1 MGLGEGWAKGRLGLD
16 GHFKVNFSQFWSMF
30 GQNRTIF
37 DHSDVM
43 LVIFGIGWS
52 FKGECWSFWVDV
64 GSN

>member
-37 DHSDVM
+37 DHSDV
-43 LVIFGIGWS
+43 
-52 FKGECWSFWVDV
+52 DV
-64 GSN
+64 GHFWDWVVI